1 MLRRVCM
8 VLTVMIGVFILFI
21 GGAPLLV
28 RADNSPHSG
37 HVLFRPDYPQY
48 PYASAGYPRVIRL
61 TNSGSQYN
69 GRLLTVFALGGH
81 GRPEEIPVYEST
93 DDGLTWTRI
102 ATVTAATAAGWGIGG
117 PTIFEMPR
125 QIGSVVTGTLLVAGT
140 AWKHDGP
147 PNKYGVPGMP
157 GPDNDFS
164 HQVIEIHKSTD
175 QGRTWSYHGKC
186 IEINGVPNEFGY
198 GIWEPHFQI
207 DANGN
212 LACYFAWEHPGGQG
226 GSPKSQVIAHVV
238 SSDGGLTWSSPVS
251 DVVSSN
257 NDDRPGMPIVI
268 RLPNS
273 QYLMAYELCVGGMN
287 ANNACLVYVKTSSD
301 GIDWSP
307 TSALGTLV
315 ETAEGHRLA
324 HTPYIAWT
332 PAGGPNGTLILSG
345 QVLVSGNTGGLT
357 ELEGSGRT
365 LLIHTNPTN
374 VSATKWFEIP
384 TPFVVAP
391 VGNYNPQFPGPQ
403 IGCSG
408 YSSPLLP
415 STTGTSLFY
424 MAGVLKSADG
434 AQCEIRYGVASIGT
448 LPFYAPLA
456 SGTDAGWAVYGGLW
470 AVKDE
475 VYSNNALGPG
485 HKSVA
490 GSTGWMTYTVQ
501 SDMRLLSE
509 GQAGLI
515 FRVTNPREGADALD
529 GYYAGLETQYS
540 GLQPGG
546 SLVLG
551 RLRNSAWTELQ
562 RTTVPGGVKV
572 HKWYH
577 LTVQAVGCT
586 FTVSVQ
592 SVGDTGTPTSFSYT
606 DTGCFSSGQIG
617 LRSHFT
623 RAAWRNISV
632 TPGGT
637 TSTSVPPYYAPFAS
651 GSDGWTSY
659 GGNWQAVTTTETYEN
674 TSGGA
679 GEKAVA
685 GSTTWTNY
693 TLQGDVVLTSTT
705 GSSPNSGLLVRVTDP
720 AIGVDALKGYYAGIN
735 TDSDTLVL
743 GRHNNNWT
751 LLGEKTISGGAST
764 NEWYHVFFEVEGCD
778 LTATVQATDSPE
790 QTKLSITD
798 TGCTQT
804 AGQSGIRTF
813 NATARWRYVAI
824 SPR

>member
-1 MLRRVCM
+1 MALAVA
-8 VLTVMIGVFILFI
+8 IGIFLLFAE
-21 GGAPLLV
+21 GLV
-28 RADNSPHSG
+28 SFAQADDSPYSG
-37 HVLFRPDYPQY
+37 EVLFRPDDPQY

-61 TNSGSQYN
+61 TYSGAQYN
-69 GRLLTVFALGGH
+69 GRLLAVFALGGH

-93 DDGLTWTRI
+93 DDGLTWTRV
-102 ATVTAATAAGWGIGG
+102 ATVTAATATGWGIGG
-117 PTIFEMPR
+117 PTIFEVPR
-125 QIGSVVTGTLLVAGT
+125 QIGGVVTGTLLVAGT

-164 HQVIEIHKSTD
+164 HQVIEIHRSTD
-175 QGRTWSYHGKC
+175 HGHTWAYYGKC
-186 IEINGVPNEFGY
+186 IEISGVPNEFSY

-212 LACYFAWEHPGGQG
+212 LVCYFAWERPGGQG
-226 GSPKSQVIAHVV
+226 GSPKSQVIAHVS

-251 DVVSSN
+251 DVVSNN
-257 NDDRPGMPIVI
+257 NDDRPGMPIVVK
-268 RLPNS
+268 LPNG
-273 QYLMAYELCVGGMN
+273 QYLMAYELCVGGVN
-287 ANNACLVYVKTSSD
+287 ANDACLVHIKTSLD

-307 TSALGTLV
+307 TSDLGTLV

-324 HTPYIAWT
+324 HTPYIAWS
-332 PAGGPNGTLILSG
+332 PAGGPNGTLLLSG

-357 ELEGSGRT
+357 EMEGSGRT

-403 IGCSG
+403 IACSG
-408 YSSPLLP
+408 YSSAILP
-415 STTGTSLFY
+415 STTGTSLLY
-424 MAGVLKSADG
+424 MAGALKSADG
-434 AQCEIRYGVASIGT
+434 AQCEIKYGTASIGL

-456 SGTDAGWAVYGGLW
+456 RGTDAGWTVYGGLW
-470 AVKDE
+470 AVKDN
-475 VYSNNALGPG
+475 VYSNNAIGPG
-485 HKSVA
+485 HKSVT

-501 SDMRLLSE
+501 SDVRLLSE

-529 GYYAGLETQYS
+529 GYYTGLETQYN

-551 RLRNSAWTELQ
+551 RFRNNAWTELQ
-562 RTTVPGGVKV
+562 RATIPGGVKI

-577 LTVQAVGCT
+577 MTVQAVGCT
-586 FTVSVQ
+586 FTVSALP
-592 SVGDTGTPTSFSYT
+592 VGDASAPTSLSYT
-606 DTGCFSSGQIG
+606 DTECYALGQVG

-632 TPGGT
+632 TPGGI
-637 TSTSVPPYYAPFAS
+637 TSASVPPYYAPFAN
-651 GSDGWTSY
+651 GSDGWASY
-659 GGNWQAVTTTETYEN
+659 GGNWRVVTTTETYEN
-674 TSGGA
+674 VSGGA
-679 GEKAVA
+679 GEKSVA
-685 GSTTWTNY
+685 GSTTWQNY
-693 TLQGDVVLTSTT
+693 TLQGDVMITSTT
-705 GSSPNSGLLVRVTDP
+705 GSAPNSGLLVHVTDP

-735 TDSDTLVL
+735 ANSDTLIL

-751 LLGEKTISGGAST
+751 LLGEKSIPSGVAI
-764 NEWYHVFFEVEGCD
+764 NQWYHIFFEVEGCNF
-778 LTATVQATDSPE
+778 TVTVQPTDSPE
-790 QTKLSITD
+790 QTKLNVAD
-798 TGCTQT
+798 NGCTQT
-804 AGQSGIRTF
+804 AGQIGVRTF
-813 NATARWRYVAI
+813 SAAARWRYIAM
-824 SPR
+824 SSR